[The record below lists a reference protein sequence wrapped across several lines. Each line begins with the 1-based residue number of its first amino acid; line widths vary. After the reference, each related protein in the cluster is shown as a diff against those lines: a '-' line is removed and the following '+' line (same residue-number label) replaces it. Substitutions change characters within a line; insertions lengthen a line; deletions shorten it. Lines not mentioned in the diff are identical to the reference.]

1 LAPFSYYEGNGLD
14 LQNTVA
20 PAGLG
25 APSIP
30 EFAQRTGTGISIFNT
45 I

>member
-25 APSIP
+25 APSMP
-30 EFAQRTGTGISIFNT
+30 EFAQRTGAGISIFNT